1 MKRPRLPRAASQSL
15 LGALTQAT
23 LSWVVCCA
31 CGGTDTTHIGPSVGG
46 RATPDVTVARPELNE
61 LLPEPNEA
69 RAGGDTTNELLFGVS
84 AFLPAA
90 DNITRENSRLFA
102 TGNGFFNQA
111 WITAPSSN
119 ESRDGLGPL
128 FNARSCASC
137 HFKDGRGRPPLAEG
151 EGFIGILLRLSVP
164 TSDGAGELVP
174 DSNYGG
180 QLQPFGVDD
189 VPGEGVPRIVYRAIP
204 GQYADGEAYEL
215 LEPTYVI
222 EELAHGPLGPDIR
235 ISPRVAPAMI
245 GLGLLEAI
253 PEARL
258 LELSDPDD
266 IDGDGISGRVNEVW
280 DVESGSLAV
289 GRFGWK
295 AEQPSVRQQSAGA
308 FLGDI
313 GITSSLF
320 PDRECSPNQ
329 VACQMASSG
338 GEPELSD
345 RLLDRV
351 ERYSQ
356 LLAVPGRQDYAEP
369 AVLRGKARFG
379 ELGCGG
385 CHSPN
390 HRTSPD
396 AELEE
401 VRDQLI
407 WPYTD
412 LLLHDLGEGLSDN
425 RPSFAAAGNEW
436 RTPPLWGIGRYP
448 TINGHD
454 RLLHDGRARG
464 VAEAILWHGGEA
476 SAAKQAFEELSA
488 AERRDLVTFVE
499 SL

>member
-1 MKRPRLPRAASQSL
+1 MRPRLPRAASPSAPGARSL
-15 LGALTQAT
+15 TALAG
-23 LSWVVCCA
+23 LLAA
-31 CGGTDTTHIGPSVGG
+31 CSGTDVTQLGV
-46 RATPDVTVARPELNE
+46 ATQSNVAASA
-61 LLPEPNEA
+61 NEA
-69 RAGGDTTNELLFGVS
+69 RPGGDTTNELLFGIS

-90 DNITRENSRLFA
+90 DNITRDNSRLFA

-111 WITAPSSN
+111 WTTAPSSN

-128 FNARSCASC
+128 FNARACASC
-137 HFKDGRGRPPLAEG
+137 HFKDGRGRPPLEEG
-151 EGFIGILLRLSVP
+151 EDFVGILLRLSVP
-164 TSDGAGELVP
+164 GAGAQGEP
-174 DSNYGG
+174 TADPNYGG
-180 QLQPFGVDD
+180 QLQPFGVSG
-189 VPGEGVPRIVYRAIP
+189 VPGEGRPRIVYRSIA
-204 GQYADGEAYEL
+204 GRYADGEAYEL

-222 EELAHGPLGPDIR
+222 EELAHGPLSDDIQ

-253 PEARL
+253 DEASLLARADPEDA
-258 LELSDPDD
+258 
-266 IDGDGISGRVNEVW
+266 DGDGVSGRVNQVW
-280 DVESGSLAV
+280 DVEAQTLAI

-313 GITSSLF
+313 GVTSSLF
-320 PDRECSPNQ
+320 PNRDCTSSQTECLN
-329 VACQMASSG
+329 AASG
-338 GEPELSD
+338 GEPELTD

-356 LLAVPGRQDYAEP
+356 LLAVPGRQDYTEP

-379 ELGCGG
+379 ELGCDS
-385 CHSPN
+385 CHVPS
-390 HRTSPD
+390 HRTRTDS
-396 AELEE
+396 ELEE

-412 LLLHDLGEGLSDN
+412 LLLHDMGDGLSDH
-425 RPSFAAAGNEW
+425 RPSFAAEGNEW

-448 TINGHD
+448 TVNNHD

-476 SAAKQAFEELSA
+476 SGAKAGFEELSA
-488 AERRDLVTFVE
+488 ADRRDLITFVE